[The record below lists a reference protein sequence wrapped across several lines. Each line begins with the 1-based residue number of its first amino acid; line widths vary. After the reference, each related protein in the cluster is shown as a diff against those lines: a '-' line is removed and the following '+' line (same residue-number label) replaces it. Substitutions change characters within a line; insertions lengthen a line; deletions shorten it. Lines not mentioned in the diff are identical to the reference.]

1 MNLWNRG
8 RPVPTPQ
15 TYFTVSRNVLTLWA
29 ISLLA
34 VALSPACATQPGPAP
49 SGDEPAAETETVRIL
64 AFNDFHGHLQGPVS
78 EMTVDGETVGV
89 GGAAALARHVEA
101 QRNGAPHTAVV
112 VAGDLIGASPLV
124 SALFHDEPTI
134 EAMNQLG
141 LTAVSVGNHEFDEG
155 WQELQRMARGGCHPK
170 EGCFGDD
177 KFDGA
182 DFPFLAANV
191 LTPAGETLFEPYVI
205 REYDGVKVGYIGVAL
220 DSIPSIVIPSGVKGL
235 TFTDEAE
242 TINRYAQALQKRGVE
257 TIVALVH
264 EGGYPKE
271 GSEETDPEACPD
283 LQGPILEIA
292 EQTTTAVDLMATG
305 HTHQTYI
312 CNIDGHLVTS
322 AGDEGRLLTRVDLTI
337 DRKTGDVVSREAS
350 QVPVVTDAGEPTA
363 VKTDRSDAVERT
375 VRTYAKLAEARAQ
388 QVVGHV
394 TEPLSNEPNEAG
406 ESPLGSVVADAQLAA
421 ARKQTESDLAL
432 MNPGGLRAPLG
443 TRSGEDG
450 SRKRPVTFGDLHRAQ
465 PFRNRLVTMT
475 MTGAQLH
482 RIFERQWEG
491 QDYPRVLQVSRGVE
505 VAWHPDR
512 PLGKRVDP
520 EDVTIDGERLRAENT
535 YRVTVN
541 NYLAEGGDN
550 FETFTEGTNR
560 VSGGLDIDA
569 MRAYLEANSPV
580 SPPEAPRIERISAET
595 TSN

>member
-1 MNLWNRG
+1 
-8 RPVPTPQ
+8 
-15 TYFTVSRNVLTLWA
+15 
-29 ISLLA
+29 
-34 VALSPACATQPGPAP
+34 
-49 SGDEPAAETETVRIL
+49 
-64 AFNDFHGHLQGPVS
+64 
-78 EMTVDGETVGV
+78 
-89 GGAAALARHVEA
+89 
-101 QRNGAPHTAVV
+101 
-112 VAGDLIGASPLV
+112 
-124 SALFHDEPTI
+124 
-134 EAMNQLG
+134 
-141 LTAVSVGNHEFDEG
+141 
-155 WQELQRMARGGCHPK
+155 
-170 EGCFGDD
+170 
-177 KFDGA
+177 
-182 DFPFLAANV
+182 
-191 LTPAGETLFEPYVI
+191 
-205 REYDGVKVGYIGVAL
+205 
-220 DSIPSIVIPSGVKGL
+220 VKGL

-242 TINRYAQALQKRGVE
+242 TINRYARALQERGVE

-271 GSEETDPEACPD
+271 DSEETDPEACPD

-337 DRKTGDVVSREAS
+337 DRQTGDVVSREAS

-363 VKTDRSDAVERT
+363 VKTDRSDAVDRT
-375 VRTYAKLAEARAQ
+375 VRRYAKLADARAQ
-388 QVVGHV
+388 RVVGYV
-394 TEPLSNEPNEAG
+394 TEPLSNEPNKAG

-421 ARKQTESDLAL
+421 ARKQTDSDLAL

-443 TRSGEDG
+443 TRSGEDR

-475 MTGAQLH
+475 LTGAQLH

-512 PLGKRVDP
+512 PRGERVDP
-520 EDVTIDGERLRAENT
+520 EDVTIDGERLRAEKT

-595 TSN
+595 ASN

>member
-1 MNLWNRG
+1 MARD
-8 RPVPTPQ
+8 VITA
-15 TYFTVSRNVLTLWA
+15 WA
-29 ISLLA
+29 ISLLVA
-34 VALSPACATQPGPAP
+34 VGSSACATQPASTPTSDEGPAQ
-49 SGDEPAAETETVRIL
+49 TETVRVL
-64 AFNDFHGHLQGPVS
+64 AFNDFHGHLEGPVS
-78 EMTVDGETVGV
+78 EMTVDGKTVGV
-89 GGAAALARHVEA
+89 GGASALARHVEA
-101 QRNGAPHTAVV
+101 QRKGAPHTAVV
-112 VAGDLIGASPLV
+112 VAGDLIGASPLL

-134 EAMNQLG
+134 EAMNRLG
-141 LTAVSVGNHEFDEG
+141 LAAVSVGNHEFDEG
-155 WQELQRMARGGCHPK
+155 WHELQRMARGGCHPK
-170 EGCFGDD
+170 EGCFGGDE
-177 KFDGA
+177 FSGA

-191 LTPAGETLFEPYVI
+191 LTPSGETLFEPYVI

-242 TINRYAQALQKRGVE
+242 TINRYAQALQARGVE

-264 EGGYPKE
+264 EGGYPKK

-337 DRKTGDVVSREAS
+337 NRQTGDVVSREAS

-363 VKTDRSDAVERT
+363 LKTDRSEAVNRT
-375 VRTYAKLAEARAQ
+375 VRTYAKLAKKRAQ
-388 QVVGHV
+388 QVIGYV
-394 TEPLSNEPNEAG
+394 TEPLSNEPNKAG
-406 ESPLGSVVADAQLAA
+406 ESPLGSVVADAQLTA
-421 ARKQTESDLAL
+421 ARKQTEADLAL
-432 MNPGGLRAPLG
+432 MNPGGLRAAVG
-443 TRSGEDG
+443 TKSGEDE
-450 SRKRPVTFGDLHRAQ
+450 SQKRPVTFGDLHRAQ

-475 MTGAQLH
+475 LTGAQLH
-482 RIFERQWEG
+482 HIFERQWKG
-491 QDYPRVLQVSRGVE
+491 QDYPRVLQVSRGVH

-512 PLGKRVDP
+512 PLGERVDP
-520 EDVTIDGERLRAENT
+520 EDVTIDGERLRAEKT

-580 SPPEAPRIERISAET
+580 SPPDAPRIERISDDTPA
-595 TSN
+595 N